1 MNMEFSKQQERI
13 VSLLKQAETSVTD
26 FSLGMEIEH
35 IVVDGKTLKS
45 VNYYEEKGIETLLK
59 AMVSS
64 DRTPLMEEEHVVGL
78 RHKDYVITL
87 EPGGQVEISIEPRKS
102 LDEIYKIYW
111 AFLDVIHPVL
121 KERGQWM
128 LAMGYHPRSSIKDLP
143 FNPKKRYR
151 YMSEYLGEKGRY
163 AHYMMKGTA
172 SLQVVIDYK
181 SQADFIEKFRVAH
194 FLMPYFALLTD
205 NAPFFEGKPAEQYSI
220 RTAIWDETDP
230 ARCALIPGVMN
241 QEFGYSAYADYV
253 LNNAPIIM
261 LKDKK
266 FIGTGD
272 TKAKDIQGW
281 ESLSDEEVDH
291 LLSMVF
297 PDVRVRQY
305 IEIRMADSLPL
316 PLSVAFAALVKNLFY
331 GEAALSYLYHLSL
344 GMTDDK
350 LYQLRKDMQLYG
362 FEARFGGTTSQQMLL
377 ALIDLAKQS
386 ATPLENK
393 WLDHLQALVLKKETP
408 AIISQRLT
416 ENKGLAAL
424 EWCATHTWQREEV

>member
-1 MNMEFSKQQERI
+1 MNIEFSKQQERI
-13 VSLLKQAETSVTD
+13 VSLLKQAEKPVSD

-35 IVVDGKTLKS
+35 IIVDGKTQKS
-45 VNYYEEKGIETLLK
+45 VDYYEEQGIETLLK
-59 AMVSS
+59 ALVSP
-64 DRTPLMEEEHVVGL
+64 DRTPLMEGDHVVGL

-87 EPGGQVEISIEPRKS
+87 EPGGQMEISIEPRKS
-102 LDEIYKIYW
+102 LEEIYHIYW
-111 AFLDVIHPVL
+111 SFLDAIHPIL
-121 KERGQWM
+121 QKQGQWM
-128 LAMGYHPRSSIKDLP
+128 LAIGYHPRSSIIDLP

-151 YMSEYLGEKGRY
+151 FMSEYLVKKGRY

-181 SQADFIEKFRVAH
+181 SQTDFIEKFRVAH
-194 FLMPYFALLTD
+194 FLMPFFALLTD
-205 NAPFFEGKPAEQYSI
+205 NAPFFEGKPTEQFSI

-241 QEFGYSAYADYV
+241 QEFGYSAYADYI
-253 LNNAPIIM
+253 LNNSPIIM
-261 LKDKK
+261 LKDKE

-272 TKAKDIQGW
+272 TMAKDIQGW
-281 ESLSDEEVDH
+281 ESFSDEEVDH

-297 PDVRVRQY
+297 PDVRARQY

-316 PLSVAFAALVKNLFY
+316 PLSFAFAALVKNLFY
-331 GEAALSYLYHLSL
+331 GETALSYLYHLSL

-350 LYQLRKDMQLYG
+350 LCQLRKEMQFYG
-362 FEARFGGTTSQQMLL
+362 FDLRFGGTTSQQMLL

-386 ATPLENK
+386 ATPLERK

-408 AIISQRLT
+408 AMISQRLV
-416 ENKGLAAL
+416 ENKGLSSL
-424 EWCATHTWQREEV
+424 EWCATHTWLREEV